1 MIMIIDDDDDDDDDL
16 RLPITMTTTIVE
28 SSQLGRQLTAP
39 NRYSKGLSIS
49 L

>member
-16 RLPITMTTTIVE
+16 RLPITMTTTIE

>member
-1 MIMIIDDDDDDDDDL
+1 MMIMIIDDDDDDDDL
-16 RLPITMTTTIVE
+16 RLPITMTTTIE